1 MVNSLLVAVVSLA
14 AIALFLAFINAIK
27 SRKQA
32 GTGGTNG
39 NDEKWWS
46 MKYLWAIPIS
56 LVGIAILWGT
66 FGTSGTPSGSAGTWL
81 QAPSLATVVEWKNVY
96 WLPILIVLGVVYFLA
111 ARSEE
116 EVVKETATAVLAIT
130 AFMLFIGFPVWVWV
144 TGPSTAATASNAP
157 VLSMAPGGK
166 SELVAVPSG
175 MRVVMHGEDI
185 RYHCMYQDG
194 HEESFIKG
202 EPACKDGHVPFVY
215 ATNLRTD
222 KGNAVTY
229 SYKKK

>member
-66 FGTSGTPSGSAGTWL
+66 SGTPSGSAGTWL
-81 QAPSLATVVEWKNVY
+81 QAPSLAEVVEWKSTY
-96 WLPILIVLGVVYFLA
+96 WLPILVGLAIVYALAGYATTVTEVARAIVL
-111 ARSEE
+111 
-116 EVVKETATAVLAIT
+116 AV
-130 AFMLFIGFPVWVWV
+130 AFMLFIGFPVWVWA
-144 TGPSTAATASNAP
+144 TGPSTAP

-202 EPACKDGHVPFVY
+202 EPACKDGRMPFVY